1 MVDGRLAC
9 ALGDAVFPFGVNR
22 PLRFGA
28 RCGVDPDIRVVWPF
42 WHISGVLPSTTG
54 SRGGQARPRDNRT
67 RRPARMEGDMTERA
81 DVHLTGGCQCGAVRY
96 ALATAPEQV
105 NVCHCR
111 MCEKASGG
119 PLMTFARVK
128 KPGLRWTRGAPAS
141 FRSSSLVERH
151 FCAACG
157 TPLTYNF
164 IERPYISVTLGS
176 LDNPEAIKPELQYSV
191 DRMLSWFPTIT
202 SLPGKRTDALIT
214 PDLARRFE
222 SYQHPDHDT

>member
-1 MVDGRLAC
+1 
-9 ALGDAVFPFGVNR
+9 
-22 PLRFGA
+22 
-28 RCGVDPDIRVVWPF
+28 
-42 WHISGVLPSTTG
+42 
-54 SRGGQARPRDNRT
+54 
-67 RRPARMEGDMTERA
+67 MTERA
-81 DVHLTGGCQCGAVRY
+81 DVHLIGGCQCGAVRY

-111 MCEKASGG
+111 MCQKASGG

-164 IERPYISVTLGS
+164 IDSANISVSAGS
-176 LDNPEAIKPELQYSV
+176 LDDPEAVRPELQYSV
-191 DRMLSWFPTIT
+191 ERTLSWFPTIAG
-202 SLPGKRTDALIT
+202 LPGKRSEEFIT
-214 PDLARRFE
+214 PDLAVRFV